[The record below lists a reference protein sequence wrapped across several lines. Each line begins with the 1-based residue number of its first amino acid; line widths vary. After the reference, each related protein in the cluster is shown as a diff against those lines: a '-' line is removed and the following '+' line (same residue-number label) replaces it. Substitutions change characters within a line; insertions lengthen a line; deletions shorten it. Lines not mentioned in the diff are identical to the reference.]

1 MNINKILAS
10 RFEDL
15 AKALDFLGEN
25 LFKIRA
31 YLKAAQ
37 VLRDMKEDVSEI
49 YFQKGFEGLESI
61 PGIGEGIAKKIV
73 EFIEKGTFEKYEE
86 VMKQIPPE
94 LLKLM
99 DVPGIGAKTLKL
111 IYDHFK
117 VTTFSEFE
125 KILDDPRILTLPG
138 MGAKKIEN
146 MKKGLELY
154 MSMQERIP
162 LGLAIELVDDLTK
175 HMKDSGPIELISAC
189 GSFRRMKET
198 VGDID
203 ILVVSD
209 KGGEIID
216 HFTKYPLVT
225 EVLASGETKGSVIIE
240 DKYQVDMRVVP
251 RESWGAA
258 LQYFT
263 GSKEHNVKLRSIAKS
278 KGLKLSE
285 YGVFREETFVA
296 GSSEEEVY
304 NILSLPWIPPE
315 IREDSGEIEAA
326 LSGNLPEL
334 IDYNDVKGDLHVHSN
349 FSDGN
354 SSLEELAEHARK
366 FGYSYLGV
374 CDHSRSVKYA
384 GGLEVG
390 EIRQRNSIIDKINAQ
405 YIDFRLLKGAEVDI
419 LSDGSLDYPDE
430 VLKELDVVV
439 ASVHMWKKNE
449 DATERIIKAMENPY
463 VNIIGHPTGRLIGQ
477 REGYIVDIDAIV
489 QKAFETGTFIE
500 INSYFERLDFNDIN
514 ARKAKDK
521 GVLLAINTDSH
532 HVGQFWM
539 IKLGI
544 GQARRGWLSPRD
556 VVNTRSLEELL
567 ELLRS
572 KRNRI

>member
-1 MNINKILAS
+1 MNTNKILAA

-25 LFKIRA
+25 PFKIRA

-37 VLRDMKEDVSEI
+37 VLRDMNEDVQEI
-49 YFQKGFEGLESI
+49 YKQKGFEGLKSI

-99 DVPGIGAKTLKL
+99 DVPGIGARTLKL

-117 VTTFSEFE
+117 ITTFSEFK
-125 KILDDPRILTLPG
+125 KILDDPRLLTLPG
-138 MGAKKIEN
+138 MGTKKIEN

-154 MSMQERIP
+154 LSMQERIP
-162 LGLAIELVDDLTK
+162 LGLAIELVEDLTK
-175 HMKDSGPIELISAC
+175 YMKESGQIELISAC

-203 ILVVSD
+203 ILVVSN

-285 YGVFREETFVA
+285 YGVFREDTFVA
-296 GSSEEEVY
+296 GSNEEEVY
-304 NILSLPWIPPE
+304 NILGLPWIPPE
-315 IREDSGEIEAA
+315 IREDTGEIEAG

-349 FSDGN
+349 FSDGS
-354 SSLEELAEHARK
+354 SSLEELAEYARK
-366 FGYSYLGV
+366 FGYSYLGI

-384 GGLEVG
+384 GGLEVE
-390 EIRQRNSIIDKINAQ
+390 EIRERNRIIDKINQQ
-405 YIDFRLLKGAEVDI
+405 YRDFKLLKGAEVDI

-477 REGYIVDIDAIV
+477 REGYMVDIDAIIE
-489 QKAFETGTFIE
+489 KAFETGTFIE
-500 INSYFERLDFNDIN
+500 INSYFERLDFNDVN

-544 GQARRGWLSPRD
+544 GQARRGWLSPKD
-556 VVNTRSLEELL
+556 VINTRGLEDLL